1 MVSEKIRPSKILRF
15 LMPYLVLVIFIGI
28 WQAVAMSG
36 WFLPDLLP
44 SPVAVFQATLELGQN
59 GILFQHILA
68 SLVRVFAG
76 FGLAVLV
83 AVPMG
88 FVLGRY
94 RRLQEAFNPIIQ
106 ILRPISPI
114 AWIPLAI
121 LWFGIGDKPAIFII
135 FITTFFPVLVA
146 SITSVRNIEPIYV
159 KTAVNFGASDRDI
172 LIKIILPATFPHVF
186 VSLRIALGTAW
197 VIIVA
202 AEMVGMR
209 SGLGFLI
216 LDARNFLR
224 TDMVVAGMLTIGLVG
239 FALDRIM
246 VSIENRIRKR
256 WGYKHVHIF
265 GF

>member
-1 MVSEKIRPSKILRF
+1 MKEENRRNNLVHSLT
-15 LMPYLVLVIFIGI
+15 PYLVLFVFVAI
-28 WQAVAMSG
+28 WQIVAGSG
-36 WFLPDLLP
+36 LFLPDLLP
-44 SPVAVFQATLELGQN
+44 SPISVFQATLELLRK

-68 SLVRVFAG
+68 SLIRVFAG
-76 FGLAVLV
+76 FGLAVIV

-88 FVLGRY
+88 FILGRY

-121 LWFGIGDKPAIFII
+121 LWFGIGDKPAMFII
-135 FITTFFPVLVA
+135 FITTFFPVLIA
-146 SITSVRNIEPIYV
+146 SITSVRNIDPIYV

-172 LIKIILPATFPHVF
+172 ITKIILPATFPHVF

-216 LDARNFLR
+216 LDARNSLR
-224 TDMVVAGMLTIGLVG
+224 TDMVIAGMLMIGLVG
-239 FALDRIM
+239 FGLDRIM
-246 VSIENRIRKR
+246 ISIENRIRKR

>member
-1 MVSEKIRPSKILRF
+1 MQQDHHSRFIFSIL
-15 LMPYLVLVIFIGI
+15 PYLVLLIFLGV
-28 WQAVAMSG
+28 WQIIAVSG
-36 WFLPDLLP
+36 LFLPELLP
-44 SPVAVFQATLELGQN
+44 TPLAVFKAMVELAQSGAL
-59 GILFQHILA
+59 ITHIVS
-68 SLVRVFAG
+68 SLIRVFVG
-76 FGLAVLV
+76 FSLAVV
-83 AVPMG
+83 IAIPTG
-88 FVLGRY
+88 FFLGRFEKV
-94 RRLQEAFNPIIQ
+94 QHAFNPLIQ

-146 SITSVRNIEPIYV
+146 SITSVRNVDPIYIKV
-159 KTAVNFGASDRDI
+159 AINFGASDRDI
-172 LIKIILPATFPHVF
+172 LMKVIFPATFPNIF
-186 VSLRIALGTAW
+186 VSLRIALGMAW

-224 TDMVVAGMLTIGLVG
+224 TDMVVSGMVTIGLIG
-239 FALDRIM
+239 FILDRIM
-246 VSIENRIRKR
+246 VNIENRIRKR

-265 GF
+265 GL